1 MGKNGD
7 QIQRLFEAP
16 AEAFVVQYCRQIDL
30 TVLAQMRQLAIAK
43 SLMTGTRVLYGVID
57 GTDSRRI
64 VRAYP
69 TAFKTA
75 RGSRKGRASQQ
86 HAAAAALAPQLMRSV
101 DGGASRMSRETPWVA
116 GPAEILAYAIRL
128 LGEDNDSGRRL
139 AMILADNAVE
149 LTIRTFLSL
158 PKRITGV
165 KMARKELQDS
175 AETFPGLLDCVE
187 RYAGKQLQGVD
198 LGVIEWHHQLRNQLY
213 HHGNGLTVAADT
225 VHVYVEL
232 RSCFSRTS
240 SVPKSWCQAT
250 TPPGSWAGSW
260 NSGYVLSTTWI
271 RWLLST
277 RFRPLSVVRSCG
289 QRMSSRTC
297 YRLRKGEL

>member
-1 MGKNGD
+1 
-7 QIQRLFEAP
+7 
-16 AEAFVVQYCRQIDL
+16 
-30 TVLAQMRQLAIAK
+30 
-43 SLMTGTRVLYGVID
+43 
-57 GTDSRRI
+57 
-64 VRAYP
+64 
-69 TAFKTA
+69 
-75 RGSRKGRASQQ
+75 
-86 HAAAAALAPQLMRSV
+86 
-101 DGGASRMSRETPWVA
+101 MSTETPWVT

-165 KMARKELQDS
+165 KVARKELQDS

-225 VHVYVEL
+225 VQVYVEL
-232 RSCFSRTS
+232 AKLLFKNLFGSEIVVSGDDASR
-240 SVPKSWCQAT
+240 KL
-250 TPPGSWAGSW
+250 GRF
-260 NSGYVLSTTWI
+260 LDLWI
-271 RWLLST
+271 RLEQNMDSMASLHTLPAPQRRPVLRSADVLRDLLSPEERRALNELRT
-277 RFRPLSVVRSCG
+277 VRNELVHGRLSAQDAV
-289 QRMSSRTC
+289 TPD
-297 YRLRKGEL
+297 RLRLLEELVHRFDDEAAT